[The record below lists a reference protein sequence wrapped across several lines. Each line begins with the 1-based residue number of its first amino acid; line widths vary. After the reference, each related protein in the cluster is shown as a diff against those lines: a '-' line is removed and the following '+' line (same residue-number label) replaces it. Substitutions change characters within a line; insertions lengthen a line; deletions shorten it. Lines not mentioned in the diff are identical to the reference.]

1 MKIATDKE
9 LTASELGNLLRA
21 GERDAEHKR
30 QLKRY
35 YLGEMAIGW
44 KVGRTNTDINN
55 RLTSN
60 YCSYIVNT
68 ATGFFLGKP
77 LTYQSAR
84 DISGLLDIFKYN
96 DESAHNLQLAE
107 EAAITGAAYEILYLD
122 GDAQIRLACVPS
134 EQIILVTDATLE
146 ENVRY
151 AVRRYGTQNFDGT
164 RGSQFVDVYD
174 AQNIS
179 RYSFDGALKLIERQR
194 HYFDDVP
201 IVEYAN
207 NGARRGDFEDV
218 LSLVDAYNKAQSL
231 TLDDMEDFTDAFLI
245 LKGLGGTT
253 PEDVRELR
261 RNKVISLDDGG
272 DAQWLIKNLNDSYI
286 ENMKSRLQRDIH
298 KFSNVPDMTD
308 ENFAGNVSGV
318 AIAYKLI
325 GLEHIRS
332 RKEREFKKGLQRRIE
347 LIGGVMKLKSRQ
359 PIDFRDVTMQFTA
372 NLPQDVQA
380 LAQVVN
386 QLDGLVSRKTLLGLL
401 PFVEDVDGELKE
413 MEEDGRDYEHADYE
427 HADYEHAD

>member
-1 MKIATDKE
+1 MKIATDKD
-9 LTASELGNLLRA
+9 LTASEIGNLIRA
-21 GERDAEHKR
+21 GERDAERKR
-30 QLKRY
+30 RLKRY
-35 YLGEMAIGW
+35 YLGEMAISG
-44 KVGRTNTDINN
+44 KMGRTNTDINN

-77 LTYQSAR
+77 LTYQSAK

-107 EAAITGAAYEILYLD
+107 EAAITGAAYEFLYLD

-134 EQIILVTDATLE
+134 EQIILVVDATLE
-146 ENVRY
+146 ENIRY
-151 AVRRYGTQNFDGT
+151 ALRRYGTQNFDGSK
-164 RGSQFVDVYD
+164 GAEFVDVYD
-174 AQNIS
+174 AENIS
-179 RYSFDGALKLIERQR
+179 HYSFDGALKLLETRR
-194 HYFDDVP
+194 HYFSDVP
-201 IVEYAN
+201 VVEFAN
-207 NGARRGDFEDV
+207 NQNRRGDFEDV
-218 LSLVDAYNKAQSL
+218 MSLVDAYNKAQSL
-231 TLDDMEDFTDAFLI
+231 TLDDMEDFTDAFLL

-261 RNKVISLDDGG
+261 RNKVISLDEGG
-272 DAQWLIKNLNDSYI
+272 GAEWLIKNLNDTFI
-286 ENMKSRLQRDIH
+286 ENMKSRLQKDIH

-325 GLEHIRS
+325 GLEHVRS

-347 LIGGVMKLKSRQ
+347 LIGGVLGLKGQ
-359 PIDFRDVTMQFTA
+359 KAVDFRDVTMQFTA
-372 NLPQDVQA
+372 NLPQDIQA
-380 LAQVVN
+380 LSQVVN

-401 PFVEDVDGELKE
+401 PFVEDVDSELKE
-413 MEEDGRDYEHADYE
+413 MEDENGREYEHAD
-427 HADYEHAD
+427 